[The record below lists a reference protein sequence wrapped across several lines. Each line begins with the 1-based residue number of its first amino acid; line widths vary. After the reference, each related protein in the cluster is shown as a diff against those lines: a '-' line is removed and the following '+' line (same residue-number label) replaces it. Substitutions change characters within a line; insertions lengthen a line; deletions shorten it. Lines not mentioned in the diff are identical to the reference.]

1 MSDTVISVIIVV
13 VLFGG
18 IWWNYRLFMRG
29 NWPEDKTKLLLPADF
44 KPDFFH
50 VKADTYIGYE
60 KSTNKIAMVEGQ
72 HAKVIEPKDVVSVEP
87 EEESIWG
94 VRHQWLVVNVRDR
107 AFPRY
112 RIWFRFDRRK
122 RDQWH
127 QRLREICGAP
137 GI

>member
-29 NWPEDKTKLLLPADF
+29 NWPEQKTKAMLPQNF
-44 KPDFFH
+44 SPDFFH
-50 VKADTYIGYE
+50 VKADTYVGYE
-60 KSTNKIAMVEGQ
+60 KKTNKIAVVEGQ
-72 HAKVIEPKDVVSVEP
+72 HARMIEPKDVVSVEP

-94 VRHQWLVVNVRDR
+94 IRHQWLVVSVRDR

-112 RIWFRFDRRK
+112 RIWFRFDRGA
-122 RDQWH
+122 RDEWR
-127 QRLREICGAP
+127 QRLKEICGAHNL
-137 GI
+137 